1 MQQTPESG
9 VKRSLYIHILAG
21 FLMLGGCSQTV
32 YTGYE
37 NSKDAAPLLSRVVKF
52 ETQDAFFREPPTC
65 ITVLPVLYSGDR
77 QFKFLV
83 EEAVARYLSVKAERI
98 IGPLERQKMERRLA
112 LDLEEVSDRQ
122 IFTKQLRCK
131 HFAQPEI
138 RHVETTYALVWA
150 QRKLELGLQIHG
162 YERKNLLWKA
172 SHLASRGDGG
182 LPLSP
187 FSLGSALF
195 AAGREHQDKDTL
207 PSMIDDSFRRMLI
220 KLPDTRQY

>member
-37 NSKDAAPLLSRVVKF
+37 NSKDAAPLLLRVVKF

-83 EEAVARYLSVKAERI
+83 EEAVARHLSVKAKRI

-112 LDLEEVSDRQ
+112 LDLDRRSSR
-122 IFTKQLRCK
+122 FGWLRPLK
-131 HFAQPEI
+131 PTVL
-138 RHVETTYALVWA
+138 RWMNGSKSLP
-150 QRKLELGLQIHG
+150 RPGLSISYHQSTEM
-162 YERKNLLWKA
+162 YCVLLLQNW
-172 SHLASRGDGG
+172 STGMMRL
-182 LPLSP
+182 
-187 FSLGSALF
+187 
-195 AAGREHQDKDTL
+195 REK
-207 PSMIDDSFRRMLI
+207 
-220 KLPDTRQY
+220 